1 MYYDAGSTEKICEEQ
16 NRARSILKG
25 VRSNVAII
33 ILGLI
38 VIIGFTSMNIY
49 LLTRNHRSAKS
60 EEGETETI
68 RHTEPGNPPITL
80 LRDQSHSHISS

>member
-1 MYYDAGSTEKICEEQ
+1 MFYDAGSTEKICNEQ
-16 NRARSILKG
+16 NQARSTLKS

-49 LLTRNHRSAKS
+49 FLSQSNNTESL
-60 EEGETETI
+60 EETETI
-68 RHTEPGNPPITL
+68 RHTESGKSN
-80 LRDQSHSHISS
+80 

>member
-16 NRARSILKG
+16 NRARTLLKG

-49 LLTRNHRSAKS
+49 LLTRTASVKS
-60 EEGETETI
+60 EEGGTEI
-68 RHTEPGNPPITL
+68 VRHTEPGKKNVGKEFKKFFICF
-80 LRDQSHSHISS
+80 